1 MMKNGQKEKRQLSIR
16 ALIFRIILLVYILAV
31 AYLCFNNFSNVQH
44 DIPLSI
50 FGIPTDKIVHFC
62 MFFPFPILAWYS
74 IDRIPRGLAESVGKI
89 ISFAAYGCCFAGLTE
104 IIQGM
109 MPYRSEDIHDFYAD
123 VIAIG
128 IASLVILFTNPTTK
142 HARS

>member
-1 MMKNGQKEKRQLSIR
+1 MKKREEKKPTSVR

-31 AYLCFNNFSNVQH
+31 AFLCFNNFSGVQH
-44 DIPLSI
+44 DIPLMI
-50 FGIPTDKIVHFC
+50 LGIPTDKIVHFC

-74 IDRIPRGLAESVGKI
+74 IDRVPEGMVESIGKI
-89 ISFAAYGCCFAGLTE
+89 ISFAAYGCLFAGLTE

-109 MPYRSEDIHDFYAD
+109 MPYRSEDINDFYAD
-123 VIAIG
+123 MLAIG
-128 IASLVILFTNPTTK
+128 ISSLVILFTNPIKK